1 MKTKN
6 RALINYYARLIKKDQ
21 YKMEGIPEDMQEKVK
36 EVLASLPP
44 LQPDELETSK
54 EESK

>member
-1 MKTKN
+1 
-6 RALINYYARLIKKDQ
+6 
-21 YKMEGIPEDMQEKVK
+21 MEDIPEDMQEKVK